1 VLCAAARFHPDQ
13 AWRPVRKMLQE
24 ACPLDLLADDL
35 ACLHV
40 NPMQLKYPFSRIH
53 THDSFGNVHDGSS
66 GLPAK
71 ISFFHLWHS
80 DAVGP

>member
-1 VLCAAARFHPDQ
+1 
-13 AWRPVRKMLQE
+13 
-24 ACPLDLLADDL
+24 
-35 ACLHV
+35 
-40 NPMQLKYPFSRIH
+40 MQLKYPFSRIH

-71 ISFFHLWHS
+71 ISFFHPWHS